1 MWTWK
6 EVVIPN
12 KTGFKFFFS
21 LIASEKRQD
30 NSEVTI
36 WFIFK
41 IPSGFS
47 LLHLQSIVE
56 WKLKSELRR
65 TTWHLSWS
73 DYIVCY
79 LNVEEL

>member
-6 EVVIPN
+6 KGVIPN
-12 KTGFKFFFS
+12 QTGFKFFFS
-21 LIASEKRQD
+21 LIASEKTQD

-41 IPSGFS
+41 
-47 LLHLQSIVE
+47 LLHLQNIVE
-56 WKLKSELRR
+56 WKSKSELR